1 MFQRPADFFAD
12 NMVVCFGL
20 LVAASGCVSGNCGT
34 VPAETVRDVQNQAAY
49 EEMLSEEMTDEALKV
64 VEEYGMGKRKRQRAA
79 AILRSL

>member
-1 MFQRPADFFAD
+1 
-12 NMVVCFGL
+12 MVVCFGL

>member
-1 MFQRPADFFAD
+1 LFQRPADFFAD

>member
-1 MFQRPADFFAD
+1 MT
-12 NMVVCFGL
+12 MVVCFGL
-20 LVAASGCVSGNCGT
+20 LVAASGCVSGNGGT

>member
-1 MFQRPADFFAD
+1 MRKYRMT
-12 NMVVCFGL
+12 MVVCFGL
-20 LVAASGCVSGNCGT
+20 LVAASGCVSGNGGT

-49 EEMLSEEMTDEALKV
+49 EEMLSEEMTEEMTDEALKV

>member
-1 MFQRPADFFAD
+1 MFQRPADFFSD

>member
-1 MFQRPADFFAD
+1 MRKYRMT
-12 NMVVCFGL
+12 MVVCFGL

>member
-1 MFQRPADFFAD
+1 MRKYRMT
-12 NMVVCFGL
+12 MVVCFGL
-20 LVAASGCVSGNCGT
+20 LVAASGCVSGNGGT

>member
-1 MFQRPADFFAD
+1 MT
-12 NMVVCFGL
+12 MVVCFGL

>member
-1 MFQRPADFFAD
+1 MRKYRMT
-12 NMVVCFGL
+12 MVVCFGL

-64 VEEYGMGKRKRQRAA
+64 VEEYRMGKRKRQRAA